1 MNTLFEKLD
10 KIASRKE
17 FLKEELLEWEKKRE
31 KNLYLLNE
39 LEEARV
45 IFQTAAQITQT
56 QLAERIEKIV
66 SSALAAVFPDPYT
79 FKIEFVKKRNSTE
92 CNLLFEKNGKTRSPL
107 SACGFGAAD
116 IASLALRVAY
126 WKLDENARNCLILDE
141 PTRYLSLD
149 KHESASM
156 MISQL
161 SKMPGG
167 LQFLIVTHSKS
178 LSKYADK
185 CFKVEQKEG
194 VSFLEEVVD
203 IK

>member
-141 PTRYLSLD
+141 PLRNLSLD
-149 KHESASM
+149 KQPLASQMIHE
-156 MISQL
+156 L

-167 LQFLIVTHSKS
+167 LQFIIVTHNVALMGS
-178 LSKYADK
+178 ADK
-185 CFKVEQKEG
+185 CFKVSQIDG
-194 VSFLEEVVD
+194 VSTLEEVENNV
-203 IK
+203 

>member
-126 WKLDENARNCLILDE
+126 WKLDEHARTCLILDE
-141 PTRYLSLD
+141 PTRALSLD
-149 KHESASM
+149 KQPLASQMIHE
-156 MISQL
+156 L

-167 LQFLIVTHSKS
+167 LQFIIVTHHTALLES
-178 LSKYADK
+178 ADK
-185 CFKVEQKEG
+185 CFKVSQIDG
-194 VSFLEEVVD
+194 VSTLEEVENNS
-203 IK
+203 